1 MKTKILATVAR
12 KEHLLCGWEK
22 FSEVFLVSLWLS
34 CTNTIP
40 LQYRFLLFR
49 VSLHR
54 VLKSDLMDIMMYRQ
68 ESVTMPSY
76 EMTWYFT
83 KIKSIWQTLHVR
95 PDILLF
101 SLCLILKCILN
112 EPLLFQLDSFLL
124 VCSICY
130 SHFFT
135 SKYRLSLIAMK
146 ILL

>member
-135 SKYRLSLIAMK
+135 SKYRLFLIAMK

>member
-1 MKTKILATVAR
+1 MKCF
-12 KEHLLCGWEK
+12 LCH
-22 FSEVFLVSLWLS
+22 FDFHVLTPSHCSTDSCSSELV
-34 CTNTIP
+34 CT
-40 LQYRFLLFR
+40 
-49 VSLHR
+49 
-54 VLKSDLMDIMMYRQ
+54 VLKSELMDIMMYRQ

-76 EMTWYFT
+76 EMTRYLT

-95 PDILLF
+95 PDILLI

-135 SKYRLSLIAMK
+135 SKCRLSVIAMK